1 VCRLPMLREVR
12 VTRNRTEPRATS
24 SSPSGVP
31 CPTGDCPCAYSA
43 GGGIA
48 SWGNISL
55 GKLSRKSQSR
65 WRPCQRCCRR
75 WHRSELGTLTL
86 QSSAVVDNHTA
97 PVDIGRFAEGGGVFV
112 ESGDLTLRNSTVSAN
127 RAELVTSW
135 ESRPDGSRRPD
146 PGEPRRHPR
155 EWPRPCAGRTLQDQ
169 LQHHQGRRCGGP
181 ARRLRL
187 SASAG
192 RRGLTMRHRQ
202 IKRNIVWVRG
212 ATSADASQTALS
224 PSSTGIPASATPRSA
239 RTGSTPTAKTEKR
252 RPTAASPSSI
262 STAPRRQ

>member
-1 VCRLPMLREVR
+1 
-12 VTRNRTEPRATS
+12 
-24 SSPSGVP
+24 
-31 CPTGDCPCAYSA
+31 
-43 GGGIA
+43 
-48 SWGNISL
+48 
-55 GKLSRKSQSR
+55 
-65 WRPCQRCCRR
+65 
-75 WHRSELGTLTL
+75 
-86 QSSAVVDNHTA
+86 VVDNHTA

-135 ESRPDGSRRPD
+135 ESRPDGSRVPTLANR
-146 PGEPRRHPR
+146 GGIHVN
-155 EWPRPCAGRTLQDQ
+155 GRGHVQVEHSRINYNIIKADDAVGQ
-169 LQHHQGRRCGGP
+169 P
-181 ARRLRL
+181 VAFD
-187 SASAG
+187 SALLLDGAS
-192 RRGLTMRHRQ
+192 LTMRHRQ